1 MILTIQKLL
10 VAAAIIAIFIWLY
23 KQDIAEYKK
32 DPLACILA
40 SFTALLITIVILL
53 MFFY

>member
-1 MILTIQKLL
+1 METIILKSFVT
-10 VAAAIIAIFIWLY
+10 AAIIAIFLYLY
-23 KQDIAEYKK
+23 KQDIVEYKK